1 MQCRC
6 IKSKTYIQR
15 GVKSQQKKKP
25 LICNAQLSQ
34 VFFPLFRSPHT
45 PLNGKYV
52 LIICC
57 IIHLSSAMKQA
68 GPDEA
73 TVGNLA
79 HIWGMEESSSEQTK
93 LRSSSGRFKRLWIQF
108 SRASG
113 GFAPSRVDCR
123 VLLGACL
130 KPCQCS
136 PHVIPTLICESAA
149 TLAAAADCMHH
160 LIPSRPE

>member
-57 IIHLSSAMKQA
+57 IIHLSSEMKQA

-113 GFAPSRVDCR
+113 GFAPSRLTAGFFWVPAWNP
-123 VLLGACL
+123 V
-130 KPCQCS
+130 
-136 PHVIPTLICESAA
+136 SAA
-149 TLAAAADCMHH
+149 PTSFPPWSVKVLP
-160 LIPSRPE
+160 L